1 MSSLPLRPSML
12 VIDSRMRE
20 PGGSLDSF
28 TVRLQPAITDI
39 SAIRLLYVS
48 IGHPEDLVPEL
59 YWLIRVS
66 QFGLGVRSAAGSD
79 SASFIVLTNSAVA
92 FRTLHRSQSDFNH
105 IEVIKPSA
113 AISSLDV
120 SVILPGG
127 GHPGLTDEW
136 MCLIGLE
143 Y

>member
-1 MSSLPLRPSML
+1 MSSLRPSML

-20 PGGSLDSF
+20 AGRSLDSF

-39 SAIRLLYVS
+39 TSIRLLYAS
-48 IGHPEDLVPEL
+48 IGHPEDEQPEL
-59 YWLIRVS
+59 YWLIRIS

-79 SASFIVLTNSAVA
+79 SASFIVPTNLAVG
-92 FRTLHRSQSDFNH
+92 FRTLHRSRQSDFNH
-105 IEVIKPSA
+105 IEVMQPAA

-127 GHPGLTDEW
+127 ERPTPMNGWP
-136 MCLIGLE
+136 
-143 Y
+143 

>member
-1 MSSLPLRPSML
+1 ML

-20 PGGSLDSF
+20 PNGSLDNF

-39 SAIRLLYVS
+39 TAIRLLYAS
-48 IGHPEDLVPEL
+48 IGHPDDLVPEL

-66 QFGLGVRSAAGSD
+66 QFGLGVRSASGSD
-79 SASFIVLTNSAVA
+79 SASFIVPTNSAVGY
-92 FRTLHRSQSDFNH
+92 RTLHRSQSDFNH
-105 IEVIKPSA
+105 IEVMRPSA

-127 GHPGLTDEW
+127 ERPGLTDEW
-136 MCLIGLE
+136 MALIGLE
-143 Y
+143 YN

>member
-1 MSSLPLRPSML
+1 ML

-20 PGGSLDSF
+20 QGGSLDNF
-28 TVRLQPAITDI
+28 TVRLQLAITDI
-39 SAIRLLYVS
+39 TSIRLLYAS
-48 IGHPEDLVPEL
+48 IGHPDDLVPEL

-66 QFGLGVRSAAGSD
+66 QFGLGVRIAAGSD
-79 SASFIVLTNSAVA
+79 SASFIVPTNSAVG

-105 IEVIKPSA
+105 LEVMRPSA
-113 AISSLDV
+113 AISSFDV

-143 Y
+143 YN